1 MSRASVPVSE
11 EAVEKVA
18 ERTEGQTPADL
29 LRGVQNVARRLA
41 AQRQHNPPLSMDF
54 ADRFFD
60 V

>member
-1 MSRASVPVSE
+1 MSE